1 MRRFSSPLIIVFLI
15 SILAGCSSA
24 PSESTVEEAI
34 TSYFERGNYK
44 VVDLKIGKI
53 EGLPLSEK
61 TYMGTP
67 GYIVDIESITLE
79 PQEDKGADIRKGER
93 LTFINA
99 RVRIT
104 QDREVKS
111 LWRVT
116 VISGI
121 KVL

>member
-1 MRRFSSPLIIVFLI
+1 M
-15 SILAGCSSA
+15 
-24 PSESTVEEAI
+24 EEAI